1 MSIDPTPKLHFHRY
15 EFKYFVSGDKLAAV
29 LRELELRL
37 QRDMH
42 SDLAGSYFV
51 RSHYFDTDDFAVY
64 HEKVAGLRERYK
76 FRLRNYSS
84 GPNFSDPLFLELKGK
99 VDNLVHKHRMVLD
112 PQKTEIALSTD
123 TTALAE
129 LILESGKMNG
139 TGSRFVFDV
148 FRKRISPSVIVDYQR
163 TAFENSADPDF
174 RATLDREILSIRAGH
189 DGHPRGPALPI
200 TGDLQILEIKFRY
213 RLPRW
218 FHRLIQELQLER
230 VSISKFA
237 VATEQVY
244 LKTRCSSLNRILE
257 RRAACLN

>member
-1 MSIDPTPKLHFHRY
+1 MNLDPAPKLHFHRY
-15 EFKYFVSGDKLAAV
+15 EFKYLVSGEKLAAV

-37 QRDMH
+37 QRDVH
-42 SDLAGSYFV
+42 SDRTGSYFV
-51 RSHYFDTDDFAVY
+51 RSHYFDTDGFDVY

-76 FRLRNYSS
+76 FRLRNYSTS
-84 GPNFSDPLFLELKGK
+84 PAYCAPLFLELKGK
-99 VDNLVHKHRMVLD
+99 VDNLIHKHRLVLD
-112 PQKTEIALSTD
+112 PQKAEIALAID

-129 LILESGKMNG
+129 LILESGTMNG

-148 FRKRISPSVIVDYQR
+148 FRKRISPSVVVDYHR

-189 DGHPRGPALPI
+189 DGHPQGPARPI
-200 TGDLQILEIKFRY
+200 TGDVQILEIKFRY

-237 VATEQVY
+237 VATELAY
-244 LKTRCSSLNRILE
+244 MTDRHSSLNRILE
-257 RRAACLN
+257 RRTACLN